1 MAVTHA
7 SNAVHP
13 TPQKSECVETLTTP
27 TFERALASQNEF
39 HAFASMVLAG
49 LPFPPLPVM
58 VRQGADGEYAIAS
71 SFDLLQQAIVAQQ
84 VALQGGTNATS
95 TAKSATEVVEA
106 KTAMLMRLQRDM
118 AAHVQNARETTSD
131 AFLERAYDI
140 YCCAFR
146 AYLLDNYPVCTRDLR
161 FYPLQDVPKTHT
173 LMDHARSHLKGSF
186 IMSAAG
192 YADAVSPF
200 DGPVPPSY
208 ADVICF
214 YAQDLGSLPV
224 EATNSDLYSRPP

>member
-71 SFDLLQQAIVAQQ
+71 SFDLLQQTIVAQQ

-95 TAKSATEVVEA
+95 TAKSAAEVVEA

-140 YCCAFR
+140 CRFRHFFSKLVRFFLALYGFWPLLVATRRPAAPGGTAF
-146 AYLLDNYPVCTRDLR
+146 TGTG
-161 FYPLQDVPKTHT
+161 KEI
-173 LMDHARSHLKGSF
+173 F
-186 IMSAAG
+186 I
-192 YADAVSPF
+192 F
-200 DGPVPPSY
+200 
-208 ADVICF
+208 
-214 YAQDLGSLPV
+214 
-224 EATNSDLYSRPP
+224 